1 MWNCNI
7 LKFALESSPFFPCR
21 TTFHIGIIH
30 EHLLFQHVSHML
42 YFDMGNNMAHC
53 IGQVQQQGLKK
64 HEFKRCDWTSS

>member
-1 MWNCNI
+1 
-7 LKFALESSPFFPCR
+7 
-21 TTFHIGIIH
+21 
-30 EHLLFQHVSHML
+30 ML